1 MATSVDFLDYNGLK
15 EFDAQNK
22 INYRKAIE
30 NEAVKITASIGNIGL
45 LTTDNKENLV
55 NAVNELHNKISN
67 NGGSSSSGSLVIEEQ
82 DEEGYYKVY
91 SFKQNNNEIG
101 KIKLFNNEIL
111 QSGFV
116 YKKGGKIYLKLV
128 YLINGVTEKEVLIDV
143 SSIAGSGTSSPGGGS
158 SESGGVNFTPEENA
172 TEIQLILEN
181 GILSATLVN
190 ESITSEKIGYGAVN
204 TGNIKDGSITN
215 AKIKA
220 GSLEASAIKDKAIIG
235 DKIANDTITNANLK
249 DQTIESVKLAND
261 AIENRTLKN
270 GSITSDKIADNNI
283 GGEKIIDKSITASK
297 IADETLT
304 LSQCSPELASMI
316 KSAATPISGKMF
328 FITADEYKALEQS
341 GNIQEEA
348 LYFITTEV

>member
-116 YKKGGKIYLKLV
+116 YKKSGKIYLKLV

-143 SSIAGSGTSSPGGGS
+143 SSIAGSGGSGGS
-158 SESGGVNFTPEENA
+158 GGTNFTPQENPL
-172 TEIQLILEN
+172 EIQLTLEDD
-181 GILSATLVN
+181 ILSATIVN
-190 ESITSEKIGYGAVN
+190 GSITSEKLAPQIINTEHIVDSAV
-204 TGNIKDGSITN
+204 TT
-215 AKIKA
+215 
-220 GSLEASAIKDKAIIG
+220 
-235 DKIANDTITNANLK
+235 DKITDNAITTN
-249 DQTIESVKLAND
+249 
-261 AIENRTLKN
+261 
-270 GSITSDKIADNNI
+270 KIADNTITFEKLDAGSVQQGLGNPIPVNANI
-283 GGEKIIDKSITASK
+283 QIISYENYLQLIEDNLV
-297 IADETLT
+297 DETT
-304 LSQCSPELASMI
+304 FYCIP
-316 KSAATPISGKMF
+316 
-328 FITADEYKALEQS
+328 Y
-341 GNIQEEA
+341 
-348 LYFITTEV
+348 

>member
-1 MATSVDFLDYNGLK
+1 MSEVNFLDYDGLQAY
-15 EFDAQNK
+15 DAQNK
-22 INYRKAIE
+22 TNYRKTIKTE
-30 NEAVKITASIGNIGL
+30 TDKVKELIGNIGL
-45 LTTDNKENLV
+45 LTTTNKTNLV
-55 NAVNELHNKISN
+55 NAINEIKAT
-67 NGGSSSSGSLVIEEQ
+67 GGDGVTSGGLVSIEEGS
-82 DEEGYYKVY
+82 ELGFYKTFTF
-91 SFKQNNNEIG
+91 SQNNSEIG
-101 KIKLFNNEIL
+101 KIKLFNNENL

-128 YLINGVTEKEVLIDV
+128 YLINGEVEKEVLIDV

-181 GILSATLVN
+181 GILSATLV
-190 ESITSEKIGYGAVN
+190 
-204 TGNIKDGSITN
+204 
-215 AKIKA
+215 
-220 GSLEASAIKDKAIIG
+220 
-235 DKIANDTITNANLK
+235 
-249 DQTIESVKLAND
+249 
-261 AIENRTLKN
+261 N

>member
-1 MATSVDFLDYNGLK
+1 MATSVDFLDYDGLK

-22 INYRKAIE
+22 INYREAIE

-116 YKKGGKIYLKLV
+116 YKKSGKIYLKLV
-128 YLINGVTEKEVLIDV
+128 YLINGATEKEVLIDV

-181 GILSATLVN
+181 GILSATLV
-190 ESITSEKIGYGAVN
+190 
-204 TGNIKDGSITN
+204 
-215 AKIKA
+215 
-220 GSLEASAIKDKAIIG
+220 
-235 DKIANDTITNANLK
+235 
-249 DQTIESVKLAND
+249 
-261 AIENRTLKN
+261 N

>member
-1 MATSVDFLDYNGLK
+1 MATSVDFLDYDGLK

-116 YKKGGKIYLKLV
+116 YKKSGKIYLKLV
-128 YLINGVTEKEVLIDV
+128 YLINGEVEKEVLIDV
-143 SSIAGSGTSSPGGGS
+143 SSIAGSSTSSPGGGS

-181 GILSATLVN
+181 GILSATLV
-190 ESITSEKIGYGAVN
+190 
-204 TGNIKDGSITN
+204 
-215 AKIKA
+215 
-220 GSLEASAIKDKAIIG
+220 
-235 DKIANDTITNANLK
+235 
-249 DQTIESVKLAND
+249 
-261 AIENRTLKN
+261 N

>member
-55 NAVNELHNKISN
+55 NAVNELHNKISD
-67 NGGSSSSGSLVIEEQ
+67 NGGSSSSGSLTIEEQ

-116 YKKGGKIYLKLV
+116 YKKSGKIYLKLV

-143 SSIAGSGTSSPGGGS
+143 SSIAGSGGSGGG
-158 SESGGVNFTPEENA
+158 GGTNFTPQENPL
-172 TEIQLILEN
+172 EIQLTLEN
-181 GILSATLVN
+181 DILSATIVN
-190 ESITSEKIGYGAVN
+190 GSITSEKLATQIINTEHIVDNAV
-204 TGNIKDGSITN
+204 ITN
-215 AKIKA
+215 KIVD
-220 GSLEASAIKDKAIIG
+220 SAI
-235 DKIANDTITNANLK
+235 TT
-249 DQTIESVKLAND
+249 
-261 AIENRTLKN
+261 
-270 GSITSDKIADNNI
+270 DKIADNAI
-283 GGEKIIDKSITASK
+283 TFEKLDAGSVQQGLGNPIPVNADIQIVSYENYLQLIENDLV
-297 IADETLT
+297 DETT
-304 LSQCSPELASMI
+304 FYCIPC
-316 KSAATPISGKMF
+316 
-328 FITADEYKALEQS
+328 
-341 GNIQEEA
+341 
-348 LYFITTEV
+348 

>member
-1 MATSVDFLDYNGLK
+1 MATSVDFLDYDGLK

-67 NGGSSSSGSLVIEEQ
+67 NGDSSSSGSLVIEEQ

-116 YKKGGKIYLKLV
+116 YKKSGKIYLKLV
-128 YLINGVTEKEVLIDV
+128 YLINGATEKEVLIDV

-181 GILSATLVN
+181 GILSATLV
-190 ESITSEKIGYGAVN
+190 
-204 TGNIKDGSITN
+204 
-215 AKIKA
+215 
-220 GSLEASAIKDKAIIG
+220 
-235 DKIANDTITNANLK
+235 
-249 DQTIESVKLAND
+249 
-261 AIENRTLKN
+261 N

>member
-55 NAVNELHNKISN
+55 NAVNELHNKISD
-67 NGGSSSSGSLVIEEQ
+67 NGGSSSSGSLTIEEQ

-116 YKKGGKIYLKLV
+116 YKKSGKIYLKLV

-143 SSIAGSGTSSPGGGS
+143 SSIAGSGGSGGG
-158 SESGGVNFTPEENA
+158 GGTNFTPQENPL
-172 TEIQLILEN
+172 EIQLTLEN
-181 GILSATLVN
+181 DILSATIVN
-190 ESITSEKIGYGAVN
+190 GSITSEKLATQIINTEHIVDNAV
-204 TGNIKDGSITN
+204 ITN
-215 AKIKA
+215 KIVD
-220 GSLEASAIKDKAIIG
+220 SAI
-235 DKIANDTITNANLK
+235 TT
-249 DQTIESVKLAND
+249 
-261 AIENRTLKN
+261 
-270 GSITSDKIADNNI
+270 DKIADNAI
-283 GGEKIIDKSITASK
+283 TFEKLDAGSVQQGLGNPIPVNADIQIVSYENYLQLIENDLV
-297 IADETLT
+297 DETT
-304 LSQCSPELASMI
+304 FYCIP
-316 KSAATPISGKMF
+316 
-328 FITADEYKALEQS
+328 Y
-341 GNIQEEA
+341 
-348 LYFITTEV
+348 

>member
-30 NEAVKITASIGNIGL
+30 DEAVKITASIGNIGL

-55 NAVNELHNKISN
+55 NAVNELHNKISD

-116 YKKGGKIYLKLV
+116 YKKSGKIYLKLV

-143 SSIAGSGTSSPGGGS
+143 SSIAGSGGSGGG
-158 SESGGVNFTPEENA
+158 GGTNFTPQENPL
-172 TEIQLILEN
+172 EIQLTLEDD
-181 GILSATLVN
+181 ILSATIVN
-190 ESITSEKIGYGAVN
+190 GSITSEKLATQIINTEHIVDNAV
-204 TGNIKDGSITN
+204 ITN
-215 AKIKA
+215 KIVD
-220 GSLEASAIKDKAIIG
+220 SAI
-235 DKIANDTITNANLK
+235 TT
-249 DQTIESVKLAND
+249 
-261 AIENRTLKN
+261 
-270 GSITSDKIADNNI
+270 DKIADNAI
-283 GGEKIIDKSITASK
+283 TFEKLDAGSVQQGLGNPIPVNADIQIVSYENYLQLIENDLV
-297 IADETLT
+297 DETT
-304 LSQCSPELASMI
+304 FYCIP
-316 KSAATPISGKMF
+316 
-328 FITADEYKALEQS
+328 Y
-341 GNIQEEA
+341 
-348 LYFITTEV
+348 

>member
-1 MATSVDFLDYNGLK
+1 MATSVDFLDYDGLK

-45 LTTDNKENLV
+45 LTTNNKENLV

-67 NGGSSSSGSLVIEEQ
+67 NGDSSSSGSLTIEEQ

-116 YKKGGKIYLKLV
+116 YKKSGKIYLKLV
-128 YLINGVTEKEVLIDV
+128 YLINGEVEKEVLIDV

-190 ESITSEKIGYGAVN
+190 E
-204 TGNIKDGSITN
+204 
-215 AKIKA
+215 
-220 GSLEASAIKDKAIIG
+220 
-235 DKIANDTITNANLK
+235 
-249 DQTIESVKLAND
+249 
-261 AIENRTLKN
+261 
-270 GSITSDKIADNNI
+270 SITSDKIADNNI